1 MEMMK
6 NWENGGTEVANQIKS
21 SCDLNVDDGSKKQS
35 GKDGATK
42 GSCEKDISAE
52 SEESKRNV
60 DGVDECG
67 DGDNVVGENHE
78 KSQANE
84 NNDGGKEQ

>member
-1 MEMMK
+1 LGK
-6 NWENGGTEVANQIKS
+6 DRGTERANQIKS
-21 SCDLNVDDGSKKQS
+21 SCDLNVDGSEEQS
-35 GKDGATK
+35 GKEGVTK

-52 SEESKRNV
+52 FEESKGNV

-78 KSQANE
+78 KSSANE
-84 NNDGGKEQ
+84 KIDGGKEESGKVG